1 MNKYKKGSLIIAIIA
16 LVITLPLTVIG
27 IIYNK
32 EIKDIDNPNKEFY
45 YNNKLYFYSNT
56 GDLIGTYEC
65 NFKNCGYATQTNN
78 DEEYGINYYKSSKKN
93 TDLIDNR
100 YAFIADYKEEQGA
113 INLYDI
119 KNNKALAMYKS
130 VKNYGIGINNDY
142 YIVMGVTGNY
152 GVIKIDKDKITTV
165 MPFTYEY
172 IALQNDVDLENNKL
186 STDAFIVK
194 KDGKWYLTDT
204 NEAVFTEKMLDP
216 IIAFDTKTFITKNEN
231 YNLYNYD
238 GTSKLFENYKY
249 LNYISKYIEVLDS
262 NNNYYI
268 LDINNLTI
276 VSNTYSVNDK
286 SEINTNINGEN
297 KIEIKIGNEVK
308 QTIEIL

>member
-1 MNKYKKGSLIIAIIA
+1 MNKYKKGALIIAIIA
-16 LVITLPLTVIG
+16 LVITLPLTVMG

-32 EIKDIDNPNKEFY
+32 EIKDIDNLNKEFY

-65 NFKNCGYATQTNN
+65 NFKNCGYATQTIN
-78 DEEYGINYYKSSKKN
+78 DEEYGINYYKSSKKS

-119 KNNKALAMYKS
+119 KNNKSMAMYKS

-152 GVIKIDKDKITTV
+152 GVIKIDKDEITTV
-165 MPFTYEY
+165 IPFTYEY

-238 GTSKLFENYKY
+238 GTSKLFGNYKY

-276 VSNTYSVNDK
+276 VSNTYTVNDN
-286 SEINTNINGEN
+286 SEINANINDEN

-308 QTIEIL
+308 QTIEIS

>member
-32 EIKDIDNPNKEFY
+32 EIKDVDNPNKEFY

-65 NFKNCGYATQTNN
+65 NFKNCGYATQTNS

-119 KNNKALAMYKS
+119 KNNKSMAMYKS

-238 GTSKLFENYKY
+238 GTPKLFGNYKY

-286 SEINTNINGEN
+286 SEINTNINDEN